1 MGAQDEALCSF
12 SPPGKSFLLF
22 PFLAFRR
29 FPFPSSVS
37 RPVLPLDSCV
47 QEIKPVVQHYPSI
60 HLLTAFNHSIFHLI
74 GKAGTL
80 CILIQHSLRLLSTA
94 AMAGMCFT
102 GAGMCFT
109 RAGNLLGS
117 FSSSVNEI
125 QFKSTTTANFPFQ
138 KTHLYGLAPLKEQL
152 CRQDRCAWLFCACS
166 ALHPKGKKKSSFHGE
181 LLVVGL

>member
-1 MGAQDEALCSF
+1 
-12 SPPGKSFLLF
+12 
-22 PFLAFRR
+22 
-29 FPFPSSVS
+29 
-37 RPVLPLDSCV
+37 
-47 QEIKPVVQHYPSI
+47 
-60 HLLTAFNHSIFHLI
+60 
-74 GKAGTL
+74 
-80 CILIQHSLRLLSTA
+80 
-94 AMAGMCFT
+94 MAGMCFT

-138 KTHLYGLAPLKEQL
+138 KMHLYGLAPLKERL

-166 ALHPKGKKKSSFHGE
+166 ASHPKGKKKSSFHGE